1 MSTLAA
7 NFQDQEGKGAG
18 VATQAVPPSV
28 PEPIPK
34 PMPETEQ
41 PQDHLFTLRRC
52 RGCGG
57 KVVQESQSN
66 GGKTQDQEKEGGYS
80 LIQHIP
86 PGDASSSRIPT
97 DIPPGGAFSSYI
109 PTDVPTGR
117 LHDEEQAQVDRQRAE
132 LNRRRQQEVL
142 DSAMYYTEADWIN
155 IMAQVEANASLSKTL
170 LGDDV
175 TKDN

>member
-18 VATQAVPPSV
+18 VAAQDVPPPI
-28 PEPIPK
+28 PEPIPE
-34 PMPETEQ
+34 PMPEPDQ

-86 PGDASSSRIPT
+86 PGGASSSHIPT

-117 LHDEEQAQVDRQRAE
+117 LSPSCFHQAKE
-132 LNRRRQQEVL
+132 ISNGGRRQYCQRK
-142 DSAMYYTEADWIN
+142 TPKTDWK
-155 IMAQVEANASLSKTL
+155 MKDLVVEANASLSKTL